1 MKKLALY
8 LMLILVSASLTA
20 APPRQSF
27 VKVTVTPD
35 HADWCY
41 TCGEKPV
48 FNVTVTDCNNTPIK
62 DAQIYYEISEDFL
75 DPLEKGDKTLKNGAV
90 KFSGHTMKKPGFL
103 RCRVWAKVEGKKYDE
118 CATAA
123 FEKEKIVPKT
133 VLPAERS

>member
-1 MKKLALY
+1 MTIDNFFISQIYYFYGNFTTFGQLLITKSSKKMKKLALY

-41 TCGEKPV
+41 NCGEKPV
-48 FNVTVTDCNNTPIK
+48 FHVSVTDCSNAPIK

-75 DPLEKGDKTLKNGAV
+75 EPLEKGDKTLK
-90 KFSGHTMKKPGFL
+90 
-103 RCRVWAKVEGKKYDE
+103 
-118 CATAA
+118 
-123 FEKEKIVPKT
+123 
-133 VLPAERS
+133 